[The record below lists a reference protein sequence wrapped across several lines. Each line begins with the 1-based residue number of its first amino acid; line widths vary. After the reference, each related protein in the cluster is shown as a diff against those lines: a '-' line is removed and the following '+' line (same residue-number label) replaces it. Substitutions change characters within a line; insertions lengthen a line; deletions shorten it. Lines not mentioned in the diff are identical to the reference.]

1 MLSCHF
7 EIFIISVKLIIIYC
21 FANGRGINIVECWT
35 NIFINYN
42 TVKYYINVLY
52 IYFVET
58 KRGNRKFI
66 KLNK

>member
-7 EIFIISVKLIIIYC
+7 EIFIISVKLKITYS

-35 NIFINYN
+35 KIIINYN